1 MAGSEVW
8 EELGRGG
15 ERWLVERKFAEGE
28 VIGQGD
34 LRQGVVGWREEVR
47 GGLRARSPG
56 LEGRDLRRRLG
67 RRASQEVEEV
77 DRLRK
82 EVMEM
87 KAKMSAMETNNK
99 MNNFQFVMGHEEVIH
114 VGVLLGG
121 GGDGGVGGETGQG
134 EAGGEHD
141 EAVFGGGQLAL

>member
-1 MAGSEVW
+1 MDD
-8 EELGRGG
+8 RQ
-15 ERWLVERKFAEGE
+15 VERDWMA
-28 VIGQGD
+28 
-34 LRQGVVGWREEVR
+34 
-47 GGLRARSPG
+47 
-56 LEGRDLRRRLG
+56 
-67 RRASQEVEEV
+67 QEVEEV

-114 VGVLLGG
+114 VDVLLGG
-121 GGDGGVGGETGQG
+121 GGDGGVGGEIGQG

-141 EAVFGGGQLAL
+141 GAVLGGGQLAL